1 MYKNILKIAA
11 VLLVA
16 LLAACGTG
24 SDGENTQGSE
34 NSKGTLSVVT
44 ESGFMPFSYLDKG
57 ELAGFDIELIDAVM
71 NEAGYNYDIKNVG
84 WESMLAAVQNGEADL
99 AIAGIT
105 INDDRKQT
113 YDFSSPYFESTHKI
127 VFREG
132 ENITSGEDIKDLK
145 VGVQSGT
152 TGAEAAEKILGTNH
166 PNISK
171 YEANTLAFMS
181 LQSGDVDAVVTDNVV
196 ASEYVKN
203 NPDAKVE
210 MIEDTDTFES
220 EFYGI
225 MFPKD
230 SEVTE
235 DINSALKTLI
245 DNGTYAE
252 LYEKWFGEEPNIEA
266 LQ

>member
-1 MYKNILKIAA
+1 MYKLLLRITA
-11 VLLVA
+11 VLFLAMLV
-16 LLAACGTG
+16 ACGTG
-24 SDGENTQGSE
+24 TDEDSAQSDK

-44 ESGFMPFSYLDKG
+44 EAGFAPFSYLDKG
-57 ELAGFDIELIDAVM
+57 ELAGFDIELLDAVM
-71 NEAGYNYDIKNVG
+71 KEAGYDYDIQNVG
-84 WESMLAAVQNGEADL
+84 WESMLASVQNGEADL

-105 INDDRKQT
+105 INDDRRES

-132 ENITSGEDIKDLK
+132 ENITSGEDIQDLK
-145 VGVQSGT
+145 VGVQAGT
-152 TGAEAAEKILGTNH
+152 TGAEAAEKILGANH
-166 PNISK
+166 PNIAK
-171 YEANTLAFMS
+171 YDANTLAFMS

-196 ASEYVKN
+196 ANEYVKN

-210 MIEDTDTFES
+210 MIEDPDTFDS

-225 MFPKD
+225 LFPKG

-235 DINSALKTLI
+235 DVNTALQTLI
-245 DNGTYAE
+245 ENGTYAE
-252 LYEKWFGEEPNIEA
+252 LYDKWFGAEPNIEA